1 MTSANRWNFSNQRIN
16 TPVTA
21 RLLGVMVLIYAATSV
36 DTHFIQASPVWL
48 MLGSFSPAALRAGH
62 LWVWLSAP
70 LMHVNWQHL
79 GSNAFGIWIFG
90 RLLEPFLGSW
100 RFLMAF
106 VFSAFMSLMFSLW
119 FHSTPTVGASGGVYG
134 YMGLY
139 LTLVLMSQSQR
150 ARFFQTLRSI
160 VVFLLVFWLMGL
172 QTQQSV
178 NVWGHVGGLL
188 GGVLFALALAW
199 PFSQHRGIVP
209 KTVRQ
214 TEGSASHA
222 ADDVA
227 QTKHSLD
234 TFS

>member
-1 MTSANRWNFSNQRIN
+1 M
-16 TPVTA
+16 VTA
-21 RLLGVMVLIYAATSV
+21 SLLGVMVLIYAATSV
-36 DTHFIQASPVWL
+36 NNHFIQASSVWL
-48 MLGSFSPAALRAGH
+48 ILGSFSPSALNAGH

-79 GSNAFGIWIFG
+79 ASNAFGLWIFG
-90 RLLEPFLGSW
+90 RLLEPVLGSW

-134 YMGLY
+134 YMGFY
-139 LTLVLMSQSQR
+139 LTLVLMSQSKR

-178 NVWGHVGGLL
+178 NLWGHVGGLL

-199 PFSQHRGIVP
+199 PFSKNHAIVP

-214 TEGSASHA
+214 ADSPAHHHYS
-222 ADDVA
+222 ADDTA
-227 QTKHSLD
+227 QNSSSLD
-234 TFS
+234 TST